1 MSSTGHGLSKKGML
15 RLVIL
20 FAAALL
26 AIILI
31 RGFTDRK
38 PDLSTLPG
46 RQAYLHELGWEIDP
60 SSEAH
65 KTVRIP
71 DSLNDVMTKYNDLQL
86 KQGCDL
92 NGHLGE
98 KCEQFSYSVL
108 NYPDADQTVQITLYV
123 QGKTMIAGDIHSTA
137 LNGFMK
143 SLTEK

>member
-1 MSSTGHGLSKKGML
+1 MSSTGHGLNKKGML

-38 PDLSTLPG
+38 PDLSSLSG

-60 SSEAH
+60 ASEEH

-71 DSLNDVMTKYNDLQL
+71 EILDGVMAKYNELQL

-92 NGHLGE
+92 SRHLGE
-98 KCEQFSYSVL
+98 KCEQFSYAVT